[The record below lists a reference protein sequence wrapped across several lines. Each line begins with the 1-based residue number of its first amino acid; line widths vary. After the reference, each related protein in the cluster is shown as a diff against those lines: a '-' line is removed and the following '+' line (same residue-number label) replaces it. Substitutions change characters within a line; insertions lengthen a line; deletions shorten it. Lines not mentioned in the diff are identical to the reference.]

1 MREYDACVSD
11 FVLIQ
16 QGFFMAWNSANLYMF
31 DENFERPM
39 ASVQLVEKVQSAT
52 YLRDSETVV
61 LVFEGS
67 VGIVSLNAKKFSVQ
81 QQSLTFQLTHKE
93 RVLACFGNV
102 YITTCRVYANSAG
115 TPSLNKVFDTQ
126 LTFGADAEYRMFKGF
141 IVANGSKGVFLIS
154 ESSGDI
160 TKIIDIPL
168 RKLYVREQQNLIY
181 AITADTQL
189 IKISLTDLKLV
200 MAGNTFKETVKDVYL
215 NGRLIFWIDESG
227 DYGFER
233 WK

>member
-1 MREYDACVSD
+1 M
-11 FVLIQ
+11 
-16 QGFFMAWNSANLYMF
+16 
-31 DENFERPM
+31 
-39 ASVQLVEKVQSAT
+39 EKVQSAV

-67 VGIVSLNAKKFSVQ
+67 IGMVSLNAKKFSVQ
-81 QQSLTFQLTHKE
+81 QQSLTFQLAHKE
-93 RVLACFGNV
+93 RVLACFGSV
-102 YITTCRVYANSAG
+102 YITTCRIYATLG
-115 TPSLNKVFDTQ
+115 GKPSLNKVFDTQ
-126 LTFGADAEYRMFKGF
+126 LAFGTDAEYRMFRGF
-141 IVANGSKGVFLIS
+141 ILANGSKGVFLIS
-154 ESSGDI
+154 EDTGDI

-181 AITADTQL
+181 AITNENQL
-189 IKISLTDLKLV
+189 VKISLVDLKLV
-200 MAGNTFKETVKDVYL
+200 IAGNAFKGTVKEVYL